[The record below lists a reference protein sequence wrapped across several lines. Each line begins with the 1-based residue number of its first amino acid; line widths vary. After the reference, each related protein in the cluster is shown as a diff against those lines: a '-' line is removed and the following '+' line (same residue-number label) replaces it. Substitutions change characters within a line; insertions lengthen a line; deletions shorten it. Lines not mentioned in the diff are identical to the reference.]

1 MGIADVEQAASL
13 LYLFLRGERAMKCP
27 VCGKPTRWKDNPDR
41 PFCSE
46 RCRMIDLGNWVTESY
61 AIHVPLTDIDESV
74 EQRIESPE
82 GSDA

>member
-1 MGIADVEQAASL
+1 
-13 LYLFLRGERAMKCP
+13 MKCP
-27 VCGKPTRWKDNPDR
+27 MCGKPTAWKDNPDR

-46 RCRMIDLGNWVTESY
+46 RCRMIDLGNWVTGSY
-61 AIHVPLTDIDESV
+61 AVSIPLTDIDESA

>member
-1 MGIADVEQAASL
+1 
-13 LYLFLRGERAMKCP
+13 MKCP
-27 VCGKPTRWKDNPDR
+27 ICGETTVWKDNPDR

-46 RCRMIDLGNWVTESY
+46 RCRMIDLGNWVSETY
-61 AIHVPLTDIDESV
+61 TVQGPLTDTDESA